1 MQLTHNLMH
10 VYLLNNLTIRHL
22 NKYQYIK
29 TDKTDPNAIESQD
42 RHDAL
47 LDFYSANKRFTY

>member
-1 MQLTHNLMH
+1 MH
-10 VYLLNNLTIRHL
+10 VYLLNNLTIKYL

-47 LDFYSANKRFTY
+47 LDFYSANKKFTY

>member
-1 MQLTHNLMH
+1 MH

-22 NKYQYIK
+22 NNIK

-47 LDFYSANKRFTY
+47 PDFYSANKRFT